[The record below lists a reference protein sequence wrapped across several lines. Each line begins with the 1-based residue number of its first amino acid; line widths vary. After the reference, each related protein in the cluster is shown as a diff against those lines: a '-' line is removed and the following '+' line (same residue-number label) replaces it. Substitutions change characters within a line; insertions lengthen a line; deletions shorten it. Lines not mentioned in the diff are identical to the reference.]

1 MNLLYSI
8 NASFTVV
15 RIFKLCYDDRIRR
28 EKQNKR
34 RGDRMDLL
42 IKIGIFAVAALVLN
56 YVVNII
62 YKYILKKTGAIHL
75 QFSKSVL
82 VIVIDVIV
90 IYSLAQQFDMT
101 KEISKVVLQSGSLI
115 LAIATFAAQHAL
127 GNVIS
132 GVSISVSKPYNEGEK
147 IRVVQGG
154 TVIAEIG
161 RAHV

>member
-28 EKQNKR
+28 GKQNKR

-62 YKYILKKTGAIHL
+62 YKYILK
-75 QFSKSVL
+75 
-82 VIVIDVIV
+82 
-90 IYSLAQQFDMT
+90 SLRTPAH
-101 KEISKVVLQSGSLI
+101 KNIS
-115 LAIATFAAQHAL
+115 AADFFPAAL
-127 GNVIS
+127 TL
-132 GVSISVSKPYNEGEK
+132 YF
-147 IRVVQGG
+147 
-154 TVIAEIG
+154 
-161 RAHV
+161 